1 MTDNQNVAEA
11 YLIRIRSVERSI
23 KNKRNELDALR
34 YKASGAGAIQ
44 YDKDRVQTSPKD
56 YLSMAIADIIEIER
70 QIREEEASVE
80 DMKTEAYALVRKM
93 IEPEYRTLIE
103 WFYLNGVSMT
113 ETADKMHMSE
123 RMAYYLKEDALESF
137 GELLCGE

>member
-123 RMAYYLKEDALESF
+123 RAAYYLKEDALESF